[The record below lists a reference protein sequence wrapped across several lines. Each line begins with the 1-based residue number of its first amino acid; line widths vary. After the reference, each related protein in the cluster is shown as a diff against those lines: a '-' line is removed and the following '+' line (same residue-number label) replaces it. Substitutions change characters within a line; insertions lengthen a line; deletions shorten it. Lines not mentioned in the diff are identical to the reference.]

1 MQVGKREMSAKQP
14 RMTRRDF
21 LVRTSLLAT
30 AGLMAR
36 PLFGESRTAS
46 QALTEGLS
54 PSGDPRLPAW
64 GPYTKEFAG
73 ISHIPSLERG
83 LRFDLSVF
91 PSLYRRRQIVTSVN
105 SDTGFYAWSADANL
119 RTYTLRHVLDGLE
132 SLYVDITYAEHKEG
146 RVVRARFVNRT
157 ALPQQAALHYLAS
170 LHFPEIG
177 PYRQPAIQP
186 AEVAL
191 PPGAVWIDG
200 SHYAAL
206 SLDDDA
212 PQRHLPDNAEIW
224 GEVRGDGFVN
234 GIALGKGF
242 GSKPGQRVAY
252 ALPSGFSTAGT
263 VALLRCRL
271 ARGARTTLN
280 ITGAYTGT
288 PTLVGT
294 GDFQLVEL
302 SPAPGNVDS
311 FQLEPAAGVELEID
325 GFALVRH
332 EQRGQVSFHVPP
344 LERRPEIARDGEK
357 PALTLKYATIAG
369 CYGLAWE
376 EGDHEVRE
384 WLSDNLERDFALFTH
399 EHVKRKFD
407 QSGKQHYTNVFVRP
421 VLLAPGEIKDLFA
434 FVCHDPDAAKVH
446 SRLTEFMVH
455 PGAFKESLAA
465 LVQETPALPVHTE
478 PGRAYAYGAERLAAT
493 VATNIVYPVRRRG
506 RFFRHYTPGRW
517 WDSLYTWDSGF
528 IGLGLLE
535 LAPARSVD
543 NLSAYLTDAHDD
555 CAFVHHGSPVP
566 VQIYQ
571 LQGLWNRTQDREVLR
586 KLFPG
591 ARRMHRFL
599 AGRGDGSRTR
609 TLQSGL
615 LRTWDYFYNSG
626 GWDDYPPQKFLR
638 GTELTRT
645 TAPVINTAQA
655 IRTARQLRAMAALL
669 GEPTDEFDADI
680 TDFTAALQQHAW
692 NPRSGWF
699 SYTRHDES
707 GRPVGPLLHESGEDF
722 NRGFDGIYPLIAD
735 ACTPEQE
742 ELFLRR
748 LRDESVFWSRCGLS
762 TVDQSAPYF
771 RDDGYWNGTVW
782 MPHQWFIWK
791 TLLDLGQGELAWQV
805 AHTALR
811 TWDNEV
817 RATGSCFEHFIIKTG
832 RGAGW
837 HQFGGLSSPIL
848 SWFSAYFRPGTLTGG
863 LDCWVLEQ
871 TADESSLRARLRL
884 TGKPGRQPVVLAVVP
899 RAGTGNVRWR
909 SQPLPAV
916 MRQPGTLEI
925 TLPAGDVEGEL
936 TIG

>member
-1 MQVGKREMSAKQP
+1 
-14 RMTRRDF
+14 MTRRDF

-36 PLFGESRTAS
+36 PLFGDAS
-46 QALTEGLS
+46 LTPAERLAAGLS
-54 PSGDPRLPAW
+54 PEGDLRLPAW

-73 ISHIPSLERG
+73 ISHIPAIERG
-83 LRFDLSVF
+83 IRFDLSVF
-91 PSLYRRRQIVTSVN
+91 PALNRRRQIVPSVN
-105 SDTGFYAWSADANL
+105 SDTGFYAWSADADL

-132 SLYVDITYAEHKEG
+132 SLYVDLTYAEHADG
-146 RVVRARFVNRT
+146 RVIRARFVNRT
-157 ALPQQAALHYLAS
+157 PLPQQTALHYLAS

-186 AEVAL
+186 AEVIL
-191 PPGAVWIDG
+191 PRGAVWIDG
-200 SHYAAL
+200 SHYSEL
-206 SLDDDA
+206 SLDDDQ

-224 GEVRGDGFVN
+224 GEVRGDGFVH

-242 GSKPGQRVAY
+242 GSKPGHRVGY
-252 ALPSGFSTAGT
+252 ALPAEFSTTGT
-263 VALLRCRL
+263 VALLRYRL
-271 ARGARTTLN
+271 ARGAHSTVN
-280 ITGAYTGT
+280 ATGAYAGT
-288 PTLVGT
+288 LTLEGT
-294 GDFQLVEL
+294 GEFQLAEL
-302 SPAPGNVDS
+302 APVSGAALS
-311 FQLEPAAGVELEID
+311 FQLEPAAGAELELD
-325 GFALVRH
+325 GIALVPRD
-332 EQRGQVSFHVPP
+332 QRERVGFHVPP
-344 LERRPEIARDGEK
+344 LERRPVIERDGEK
-357 PALTLKYATIAG
+357 PALTMQYSAVAG

-376 EGDHEVRE
+376 DGDHEVRE

-399 EHVKRKFD
+399 EHVKKKFD
-407 QSGKQHYTNVFVRP
+407 QGGKQHYTNVFVRP
-421 VLLAPGEIKDLFA
+421 VLLAPGETKDLFA
-434 FVCHDPDAAKVH
+434 FVCHNPDATKVH
-446 SRLTEFMVH
+446 ARLSEFMAR
-455 PGAFKESLAA
+455 PEAFKAALTA
-465 LVQETPALPVHTE
+465 LVQETPALPAHTE
-478 PGRAYAYGAERLAAT
+478 PGRAYAYGVERLAAT

-543 NLSAYLTDAHDD
+543 NLAAYLTDASDD

-571 LQGLWNRTQDREVLR
+571 LQGLWNRTQDRDVLR

-626 GWDDYPPQKFLR
+626 GWDDYPPQKFIR
-638 GTELTRT
+638 GTALTRT
-645 TAPVINTAQA
+645 TAPVVNTAHA
-655 IRTARQLRAMAALL
+655 IRTARQLRVMAALL
-669 GEPTDEFDADI
+669 GEPTDEFEADI
-680 TDFTAALQQHAW
+680 AAFTAALQQHAW
-692 NPRSGWF
+692 NPASGWF
-699 SYTRHDES
+699 SYVRHDEA
-707 GRPVGPLLHESGEDF
+707 GRPVGPLLHESGADF
-722 NRGFDGIYPLIAD
+722 NRGFDGIYPLMAD

-742 ELFLRR
+742 TLFLRR
-748 LRDESVFWSRCGLS
+748 LRDEKVFWSRCGLS

-811 TWDNEV
+811 TWENEV

-837 HQFGGLSSPIL
+837 HQFGGLSSPVL
-848 SWFSAYFRPGTLTGG
+848 GWFATYFRPGTLTGG

-871 TADESSLRARLRL
+871 TADDTSLRARLRL
-884 TGKPGRQPVVLAVVP
+884 GGKSERKPVVVAVVP
-899 RAGTGNVRWR
+899 RANPGSVRWR
-909 SQPLPAV
+909 GAPVPV
-916 MRQPGTLEI
+916 VVRQPGTLEI
-925 TLPAGDVEGEL
+925 TLPSGAAEGEL
-936 TIG
+936 IIG